1 MFRRFLVLVVGF
13 PLVGAAEKRPV
24 TLDDVVAT
32 RAPRSGSGPIQWA
45 PDGKRFAFREQNS
58 LWQYDVP
65 SGSKKEIVSLIR
77 LGEKAVKAA
86 PGGAFDWQNRRVAE
100 SSYQWSSSGA
110 DLLVQADGDLFLVK
124 AGNGEWKQLTS
135 TAEAER
141 DPKFS
146 PDGLRV
152 SFRRQQD
159 LYTLEIAS
167 LKESRLTRDG
177 SPTLLNGQ
185 LDWVYPEELDLGTAY
200 WWSPDSK
207 RIAYLQFDVSHE
219 PVFPQVD
226 LLSALARLEP
236 ERYPQA
242 GDPNADVHVGV
253 VPAAGG
259 TTQWMDLGETRG
271 FLVARVD
278 WLPSGQGLAVQRLNR
293 VQNRLDLLLADP
305 STGATSLL
313 LREQDPYWV
322 DISDSYRFLHDG
334 KHFLWSSE
342 RDGFRHLYLYSNDG
356 KLVHAITRGDW
367 DVTSIT
373 GVDEA
378 AKAVYYVSTAQSP
391 LERHLYRIGFDGK
404 HAARLTQT
412 PGMHAISM
420 SPTLEFYMDTESSL
434 SSPQQRTLHTK
445 DGKQTAVY
453 TPADLA
459 ATEDLDL
466 VPTEIIRVPASDG
479 ALLYARLI
487 KPSGF
492 SPAKKYP
499 AIVMIYGGPGSQTVQ
514 NTWSGASWDQALAA
528 RGFVIWQLDNRGSLG
543 RGHRWQTPVFHNLG
557 AKELEDQK
565 EGIRYLE
572 SLGFVDP
579 ARMGIYGWSYGGYMT
594 LYALCNAPGLFRAGI
609 AGAPVT
615 DWRNYDTIY
624 TERYMGLPQ
633 DNVEGYRRSSVVA
646 KAADLTAKL
655 LIVHNFGD
663 DNVHFQNTLQMADAL
678 ERAGKQFELMVYPQ
692 KAHGVTGPVRKQMLE
707 GLTQF
712 FEKNLK

>member
-1 MFRRFLVLVVGF
+1 MSGRFLILLLAF
-13 PLVGAAEKRPV
+13 PHFAAAEKRPV
-24 TLDDVVAT
+24 TIDDVVAT
-32 RAPRSGSGPIQWA
+32 RAPLAGSGAISWA
-45 PDGKRFAFREQNS
+45 PDGKRFAFLEQNS

-65 SGSKKEIVSLIR
+65 SGLKKEIVSLVR
-77 LGEKAVKAA
+77 LREKAVKGA
-86 PGGAFDWQNRRVAE
+86 PADAFDWQNRRVAE
-100 SSYQWSSSGA
+100 SSYQWSKSGA
-110 DLLVQADGDLFLVK
+110 EILVEADGDLFLVK
-124 AGNGEWKQLTS
+124 VESGEWKQLTA

-141 DPKFS
+141 DPKLS

-152 SFRRQQD
+152 AFRRQQD

-167 LKESRLTRDG
+167 MKETRLTRDG

-207 RIAYLQFDVSHE
+207 RIAYLQFDISHE

-226 LLSALARLEP
+226 LLTTRARLEP
-236 ERYPQA
+236 ERYPKA
-242 GDPNADVHVGV
+242 GDPNADVRVGV
-253 VPAAGG
+253 APAGG
-259 TTQWMDLGETRG
+259 GATQWMDLGETRG
-271 FLVARVD
+271 FLIARVD

-305 STGATSLL
+305 STGSTSLA
-313 LREQDPYWV
+313 LRDQDPFWIDV
-322 DISDSYRFLHDG
+322 TDSYRFLQDG
-334 KHFLWSSE
+334 KHFLWSSG
-342 RDGFRHLYLYSNDG
+342 RDGFRHLNLYSMDG
-356 KLVHAITRGDW
+356 KLAHAITRGDW
-367 DVTSIT
+367 DVTGIA

-378 AKAVYYVSTAQSP
+378 AKTVYYVSTAASP
-391 LERHLYRIGFDGK
+391 LERHLYRVGFDGK
-404 HAARLTQT
+404 HVARLTQT
-412 PGMHAISM
+412 AGMHIISM
-420 SPTLEFYMDTESSL
+420 SPTCDFYLDSESNL
-434 SSPQQRTLHTK
+434 SSPRQRTLHAK
-445 DGKQTAVY
+445 DGKEKAVY
-453 TPADLA
+453 MPPDRA
-459 ATEDLDL
+459 ATEELDIL
-466 VPTEIIRVPASDG
+466 PTEIVKVTASDG

-487 KPSGF
+487 KPAGF
-492 SPAKKYP
+492 SPGKKYP

-514 NTWSGASWDQALAA
+514 NTWGGASWDQALAA
-528 RGFVIWQLDNRGSLG
+528 RGFVIWQLDNRGSVG
-543 RGHRWQTPVFHNLG
+543 RGHRWQTPLFHNLG

-565 EGIRYLE
+565 EGVRYLE

-579 ARMGIYGWSYGGYMT
+579 GRLGIYGWSYGGYMT
-594 LYALCNAPGLFRAGI
+594 LYALCNAPSLFRAGI

-633 DNVEGYRRSSVVA
+633 DNPDGYRRSSVVA

-663 DNVHFQNTLQMADAL
+663 DNVHFQNTLQMTDAL

-707 GLTQF
+707 GLTAF

>member
-1 MFRRFLVLVVGF
+1 MSRRFLILLIAL
-13 PLVGAAEKRPV
+13 PLAAEKRPV

-32 RAPRSGSGPIQWA
+32 RTPRPGSGSIVWA

-58 LWQYDVP
+58 LWRYDVL
-65 SGSKKEIVSLIR
+65 SGSKKEIVSLVR
-77 LGEKAVKAA
+77 LREKAVKGA
-86 PGGAFDWQNRRVAE
+86 PADAFDWQNRRVAE
-100 SSYQWSSSGA
+100 SSYQWSTSGA
-110 DLLVQADGDLFLVK
+110 EILVEADGDLFLVK
-124 AGNGEWKQLTS
+124 VESGEWKQLTA

-141 DPKFS
+141 DPKLS

-167 LKESRLTRDG
+167 RKETRLTRDG

-207 RIAYLQFDVSHE
+207 RIAYLQFDISRE

-226 LLSALARLEP
+226 LLGARARLEP
-236 ERYPQA
+236 ERYPKA
-242 GDPNADVHVGV
+242 GDPNADVRVGV
-253 VPAAGG
+253 APAAGG
-259 TTQWMDLGETRG
+259 PTQWMDLGETRG
-271 FLVARVD
+271 FLIARVN
-278 WLPSGQGLAVQRLNR
+278 WLPAGQGLAVQRLNR
-293 VQNRLDLLLADP
+293 IQNRLDLLLADP
-305 STGATSLL
+305 ATGSTSLL
-313 LREQDPYWV
+313 LREQDTSWV
-322 DISDSYRFLHDG
+322 DVSDSYRFLQDG
-334 KHFLWSSE
+334 KHFLWSSA
-342 RDGFRHLYLYSNDG
+342 RDGFRHLYLYSMEG
-356 KLVHAITRGDW
+356 KVSHAITRGDW
-367 DVTSIT
+367 DVTAVA

-378 AKAVYYVSTAQSP
+378 AKTVYYVSTAQSP
-391 LERHLYRIGFDGK
+391 LERHLYRVGFDGK
-404 HAARLTQT
+404 HAVRLTQT
-412 PGMHAISM
+412 PGVHSISM
-420 SPTLEFYMDTESSL
+420 SPTCDSYLDTESSL
-434 SSPQQRTLHTK
+434 SSPRQRTLHAK
-445 DGKQTAVY
+445 DGEQTAVY
-453 TPADLA
+453 MEADRTP
-459 ATEDLDL
+459 TEDLDIL
-466 VPTEIIRVPASDG
+466 PTEIVKVTASDG

-487 KPSGF
+487 KPAGF

-499 AIVMIYGGPGSQTVQ
+499 AIVMIYGGPGVQTVQ

-543 RGHRWQTPVFHNLG
+543 RGHRWQSAIFHNLG

-565 EGIRYLE
+565 EGIRHLE

-579 ARMGIYGWSYGGYMT
+579 ARLGMYGWSYGGYMT
-594 LYALCNAPGLFRAGI
+594 LYTLCNAPSVFRAGI

-615 DWRNYDTIY
+615 DWHNYDTIY

-633 DNVEGYRRSSVVA
+633 DNADGYRRSSVVG

-663 DNVHFQNTLQMADAL
+663 DNVHFQNTLQMSDAL
-678 ERAGKQFELMVYPQ
+678 ERAGKHFELMVYPQ
-692 KAHGVTGPVRKQMLE
+692 KSHGVTGPVRKQMLE